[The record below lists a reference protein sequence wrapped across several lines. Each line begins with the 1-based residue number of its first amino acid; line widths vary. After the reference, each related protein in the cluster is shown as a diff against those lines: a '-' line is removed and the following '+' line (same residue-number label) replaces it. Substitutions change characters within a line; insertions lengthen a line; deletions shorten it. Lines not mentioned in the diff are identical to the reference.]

1 MAIKKIAVLGA
12 GNGGCAVAADLTLRG
27 YEVRLFSRSESTLM
41 PIAKRGGIEIVEN
54 GAERFAAPFFVSPDL
69 PPVVNGADLI
79 IIAAP
84 SVAHEY
90 LAKYLARHVADGQR
104 VLLNPGHT
112 GGSLHFANMLR
123 TFGCQVKIKLCE
135 TVTLTYI
142 CRMPQPAR
150 VEIYRRTTNLRCAA
164 FPGREGPELVKE
176 IAEIYSNVIAADNV
190 LDTGLSNINAIMHPA
205 GMLGNAGWIEKSG
218 GDFYY
223 YREGITP
230 SIAAWIEEVDR
241 ERVEIV
247 RRLGLRPLRFV
258 DIFYQAGLT
267 SEEARASG
275 SIYRAI
281 HESEPNRTIKS
292 PATLDHR
299 YIKEDVGYGLVPM
312 AEIGKLV
319 GVETPVIDALIILAS
334 AVSGTDYRKEGL
346 TLEKM
351 GLAGIAAE
359 QLPRVL
365 DNGFVKL

>member
-1 MAIKKIAVLGA
+1 MAIKKVAVLGA
-12 GNGGCAVAADLTLRG
+12 GNGGCAAAADLTLRG

-41 PIAKRGGIEIVEN
+41 PIAKRGGIELVED
-54 GAERFAAPFFVSPDL
+54 GAEKFAAPFFVGSDL
-69 PPVVNGADLI
+69 PPVVNGSDLI
-79 IIAAP
+79 IIAVP

-90 LAKYLARHVADGQR
+90 LAKSLARQLADGQR

-123 TFGCQVKIKLCE
+123 AFGCQAKIKLCE

-164 FPGREGPELVKE
+164 FPGKESAELVKE
-176 IAEIYSNVIAADNV
+176 IEKIYPNIILAKNV
-190 LDTGLSNINAIMHPA
+190 LETGLSNINAIMHPA

-223 YREGITP
+223 YREGITR
-230 SIAAWIEEVDR
+230 SIATWIEEVDR
-241 ERVEIV
+241 ERLEIV
-247 RRLGLRPLRFV
+247 KQLGLKPLRFV

-312 AEIGKLV
+312 AEIGRLL
-319 GVETPVIDALIILAS
+319 GVKTPVIDALIRLAS
-334 AVSGTDYRKEGL
+334 VISRTDYCTDGL
-346 TLEKM
+346 TLGKM
-351 GLAGIAAE
+351 GLA
-359 QLPRVL
+359 QVKSSDLPNIL
-365 DNGFVKL
+365 EHGF